1 MKSWL
6 FLNVVVGESVA
17 ILKFFSSEEES
28 LLIRRDS
35 FLVLDLGLD
44 VINGVRSLNIESD
57 DLSSK
62 GLDQDLHT
70 ISESKKEVK
79 SWLFLNV
86 VVGESA
92 TILKLL
98 SSEEESLLIR
108 RDSFL
113 VLDLGLDVI
122 DCVSSLNI
130 ESNGLSSKGLDKD
143 FHIISESIEKMKG
156 RFLLNVVVEESAA
169 IFKYLSSE
177 DESLLIRRDSFFV

>member
-113 VLDLGLDVI
+113 VLDLGLDVADSARCLYI
-122 DCVSSLNI
+122 KSDCFAQ
-130 ESNGLSSKGLDKD
+130 K
-143 FHIISESIEKMKG
+143 
-156 RFLLNVVVEESAA
+156 
-169 IFKYLSSE
+169 
-177 DESLLIRRDSFFV
+177 SFNKNLHVF

>member
-1 MKSWL
+1 M
-6 FLNVVVGESVA
+6 A

-79 SWLFLNV
+79 S
-86 VVGESA
+86 
-92 TILKLL
+92 
-98 SSEEESLLIR
+98 
-108 RDSFL
+108 
-113 VLDLGLDVI
+113 
-122 DCVSSLNI
+122 
-130 ESNGLSSKGLDKD
+130 
-143 FHIISESIEKMKG
+143 
-156 RFLLNVVVEESAA
+156 
-169 IFKYLSSE
+169 
-177 DESLLIRRDSFFV
+177 